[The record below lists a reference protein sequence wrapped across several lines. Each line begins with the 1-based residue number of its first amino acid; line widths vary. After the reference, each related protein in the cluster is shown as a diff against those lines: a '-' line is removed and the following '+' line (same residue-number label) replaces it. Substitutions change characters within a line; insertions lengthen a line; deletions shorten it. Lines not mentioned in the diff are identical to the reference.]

1 MNRLILQRNTPVV
14 SLKTLLKMK
23 RAAGRPQDLADIT
36 DLKRIKQLKMEFP

>member
-1 MNRLILQRNTPVV
+1 MPNLKAPVV

-36 DLKRIKQLKMEFP
+36 DLKRIEKLKREFP